1 MKEREILFENRYEV
15 DRELYDRWRRLGLV
29 QSRGALFFRFV
40 WAGLLVLVT
49 ADFFR
54 NLFFGAGFSVVL
66 LILIALCVYRIFLLP
81 RVRSNTMVRYMIQ
94 RAGKERWQRAV
105 RFGAEHFEL
114 EENGTSMEFTYD
126 QISRLA
132 QKEGWMALIMYQS
145 GAVYLKRD
153 GFVKGSA
160 EEFDAF
166 LAQKR
171 EEAKG

>member
-15 DRELYDRWRRLGLV
+15 SREVYDLWRRLGLV

-49 ADFFR
+49 ADFLR

-66 LILIALCVYRIFLLP
+66 LILMALCVYRIFLLP
-81 RVRSNTMVRYMIQ
+81 RVRSNTVVRYMVQ
-94 RAGKERWQRAV
+94 RAGKEQWQRTV
-105 RFGAEHFEL
+105 RFGQECFEL

-132 QKEGWMALIMYQS
+132 RKEGWMALIMYQS

-160 EEFDAF
+160 EEFDSF

-171 EEAKG
+171 QKSET